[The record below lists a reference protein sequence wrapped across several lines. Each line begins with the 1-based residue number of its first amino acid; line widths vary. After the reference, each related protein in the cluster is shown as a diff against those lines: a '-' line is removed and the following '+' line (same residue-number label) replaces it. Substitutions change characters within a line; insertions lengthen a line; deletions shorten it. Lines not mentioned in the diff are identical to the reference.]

1 MEIPKPLQ
9 IYKVLYLY
17 REIAHRSSDH
27 TLLTIDQQK
36 NKEPNRKLKEH
47 MRPQRETNAKMNK
60 IKQKEKI
67 ELNLLKQRNWSINLE
82 DLVVRILQVVSDF
95 QTDDHM
101 IKYLREKERKLL
113 KDILERLSPFK
124 YYILYEISIYN

>member
-1 MEIPKPLQ
+1 
-9 IYKVLYLY
+9 
-17 REIAHRSSDH
+17 
-27 TLLTIDQQK
+27 
-36 NKEPNRKLKEH
+36 